1 VIETAEKRGIYSC
14 GYHCSQAVLAPK
26 GYLTGAEWN
35 WEKVYTDYVNAVKA
49 GAKVPNLVRGG
60 LKELIVKPSPYGPA
74 VTDAAKKAT
83 DAVKA
88 KFMDGSFVI
97 FKGPLKDNT
106 GKEIIPAGKSLGQT
120 AIELESMDYL
130 VEGVLGQ

>member
-1 VIETAEKRGIYSC
+1 MTGCSGSSSQANPTERAMAAREPDRAEIKREAEKAAAQRE
-14 GYHCSQAVLAPK
+14 
-26 GYLTGAEWN
+26 AEKADAKQRKADKAEAQRKA
-35 WEKVYTDYVNAVKA
+35 EKAEAKA
-49 GAKVPNLVRGG
+49 KADAK
-60 LKELIVKPSPYGPA
+60 KESE
-74 VTDAAKKAT
+74 AKKAA

-106 GKEIIPAGKSLGQT
+106 GKELIPAGKSFEQT

-130 VEGVLGQ
+130 VEGVIGQ